1 MLSIA
6 GTVLTYIGI
15 VIAFFLV
22 WAALSPFEVMG
33 WWAGW
38 FGETLYHE
46 DIPSDDGLVRAVR
59 PETDSYVVF
68 MSGIGRV
75 SNETV
80 SYRER
85 EFLRRLAL
93 AMPRTVIIDDVFP
106 YTVNGV
112 PLTGQPF
119 FARLWRL
126 ALRSKLHGPKII
138 GYLVNV
144 RNLWQVLISA
154 DKRYGPMFNQAAA
167 EVILDRLIRYDY
179 DPTSKTP
186 VYLVGSSGAMQIA
199 AGAAGYL
206 AESAQGPIRL
216 ISVGG
221 IFSSDP
227 SLMAVDHV
235 YHLVGNRD
243 SAQKLN
249 LLAPGKWPFFASS
262 EWNRMRRNG
271 RVTAINMGPM
281 SHLGRGSY
289 LDGNSELPD
298 GTSYVDHTVNI
309 IQSIVQR
316 SMYGPRAL
324 QEAESASSQAEKQTE
339 IVPSHT

>member
-1 MLSIA
+1 MISIA
-6 GTVLTYIGI
+6 GDLFTYLGI
-15 VIAFFLV
+15 VIVGLFI

-38 FGETLYHE
+38 FGDDMYSEG
-46 DIPSDDGLVRAVR
+46 IPSDDGLVRTVR
-59 PETDSYVVF
+59 PQTDSYVVY

-75 SNETV
+75 PNETV

-85 EFLRRLAL
+85 DFLRRLAL

-106 YTVNGV
+106 YSVNNM

-119 FARLWRL
+119 FARLWKL
-126 ALRSKLHGPKII
+126 ALRSKLHGPKIVGNLI
-138 GYLVNV
+138 NI

-167 EVILDRLIRYDY
+167 EVVLDGLLRYDY
-179 DPTSKTP
+179 DPTSDVP
-186 VYLVGSSGAMQIA
+186 VYLVGSSGAAQIA

-206 AESAQGPIRL
+206 AESIEAPIRV
-216 ISVGG
+216 ISLGG

-227 SLMAVDHV
+227 SLLAVDHV
-235 YHLVGNRD
+235 YHLVGSKD

-249 LLAPGKWPFFASS
+249 FMAPGKWPIFSTS

-298 GTSYVDHTVNI
+298 GTTFVERSVEV

-316 SMYGPRAL
+316 SMYGPSAATAAG
-324 QEAESASSQAEKQTE
+324 EAGQ

>member
-1 MLSIA
+1 MISIA
-6 GTVLTYIGI
+6 GNVLTYVGI
-15 VIAFFLV
+15 VIVGFLV

-38 FGETLYHE
+38 FGDTLYRE
-46 DIPSDDGLVRAVR
+46 DIPSEDGLVRAVR
-59 PETDSYVVF
+59 PQTDSYVVF

-75 SNETV
+75 SSETL

-85 EFLRRLAL
+85 DFLRRLAL

-106 YTVNGV
+106 YSVNGV

-119 FARLWRL
+119 FARLWRM
-126 ALRSKLHGPKII
+126 ALRSKLHGPKLV
-138 GYLVNV
+138 GYLINI
-144 RNLWQVLISA
+144 RNLWQVMISA

-167 EVILDRLIRYDY
+167 EVILDGLMRYDY
-179 DPTSKTP
+179 DPEGNAP
-186 VYLVGSSGAMQIA
+186 IYLVGSSGAMQIA

-206 AESAQGPIRL
+206 AESIAGPIVL
-216 ISVGG
+216 ISLGG

-227 SLMAVDHV
+227 SLLAVQHI
-235 YHLVGNRD
+235 YHLQGSRD
-243 SAQKLN
+243 GAQKLN
-249 LLAPGKWPFFASS
+249 YLAPGKWSIFASS
-262 EWNRMRRNG
+262 EWNRMRRQG

-289 LDGNSELPD
+289 LDATSELPD
-298 GTSYVDHTVNI
+298 GTPYVERTVDV
-309 IQSIVQR
+309 IQDIVQR
-316 SMYGPRAL
+316 SMYGAT
-324 QEAESASSQAEKQTE
+324 AEPTRSEQAE

>member
-1 MLSIA
+1 MA
-6 GTVLTYIGI
+6 GDVLTYAGI
-15 VIAFFLV
+15 VLVGFLI

-38 FGETLYHE
+38 FGDEMYGE
-46 DIPSDDGLVRAVR
+46 GIPSEDGLVRAVR
-59 PETDSYVVF
+59 PETDSYVVYL
-68 MSGIGRV
+68 SGIGRV

-85 EFLRRLAL
+85 DFLRRLAL
-93 AMPRTVIIDDVFP
+93 ALPHSVIIDDVFP
-106 YTVNGV
+106 YSVNNV

-126 ALRSKLHGPKII
+126 ALRSKMHGPQLV
-138 GYLVNV
+138 GYLINV
-144 RNLWQVLISA
+144 RNLWQVMISA

-167 EVILDRLIRYDY
+167 EVVLDGLLRYDY
-179 DPTSKTP
+179 DPTSDVP
-186 VYLVGSSGAMQIA
+186 VYLIGSSGAAQIA
-199 AGAAGYL
+199 AGAAGYM
-206 AESAQGPIRL
+206 AESIKAPIRF
-216 ISVGG
+216 ISLGG

-227 SLMAVDHV
+227 SLLHIDHV
-235 YHLVGNRD
+235 YHLFGSED

-249 LLAPGKWPFFASS
+249 YIAPGKWPIFSTS

-271 RVTAINMGPM
+271 RVTAINLGPM
-281 SHLGRGSY
+281 THLGRGSY
-289 LDGNSELPD
+289 MDGKSELPD
-298 GTSYVDHTVNI
+298 GTSYVERSVQA

-316 SMYGPRAL
+316 SMYGSRPRV
-324 QEAESASSQAEKQTE
+324 SSKEPAR